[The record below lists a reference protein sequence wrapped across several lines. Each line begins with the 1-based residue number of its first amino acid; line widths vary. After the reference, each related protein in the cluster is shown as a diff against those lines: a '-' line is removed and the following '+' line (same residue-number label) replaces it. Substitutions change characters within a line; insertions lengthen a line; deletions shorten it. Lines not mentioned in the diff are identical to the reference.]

1 LRCGLRGCTEQSRLM
16 KAFGRYTL
24 VIVGS
29 LVTGAALFVSSFVAM
44 DFVWTHFVG
53 PKPKDVGLGD
63 GVMVVGGG
71 FVIGC
76 TLGVAGLAV
85 VLYKFWPRRT
95 QSKALPE

>member
-1 LRCGLRGCTEQSRLM
+1 M

-29 LVTGAALFVSSFVAM
+29 LATGSALFVSSFVAI
-44 DFVWTHFVG
+44 DFVWTHFVV
-53 PKPKDVGLGD
+53 PSPKDTGFGD

-76 TLGVAGLAV
+76 TLGVSGLV
-85 VLYKFWPRRT
+85 MVLYKFWPRRI
-95 QSKALPE
+95 QN

>member
-1 LRCGLRGCTEQSRLM
+1 M
-16 KAFGRYTL
+16 KALSKYAL

-44 DFVWTHFVG
+44 DFVWTHFVV
-53 PKPKDVGLGD
+53 PSPTDIGLGD

-76 TLGVAGLAV
+76 TLGVAGLVV
-85 VLYKFWPRRT
+85 VLYKFWPRPT
-95 QSKALPE
+95 QN